1 MAQPQLEQFT
11 KRGLAVALRAG
22 GTPGVPVIPLP
33 ASNGVMLFNGQSG
46 TEFDPIEREV
56 DRPFFGGTP
65 FAVGA
70 KRAFIEGEFELYP
83 PATPGAAATSD
94 ADCGVLLLPAGMTA
108 VKNAVA
114 KTTRYNPISSGI
126 AISDDYW
133 WHAGLLKKV
142 QAARHNI
149 TGLILEV
156 GNRFRGNVRIQGDY
170 TDVEEAALP
179 AIVLPETVPVVAR
192 ADNTVTKI
200 TTLPGGV
207 AGAPLNVW
215 AKSLAVDFGNQIQ
228 QKEYTEHKETGI
240 TSRQPTW
247 TLRVA
252 KTSLA
257 DFDPWAVRDAGTL
270 LTASL
275 RLTQAA
281 NIYSEL
287 GVRGQIE
294 QINEVDIDG
303 DYGWELSGR
312 CIPSSAG
319 GDVFYI
325 EFGDAT
331 P

>member
-11 KRGLAVALRAG
+11 KRGLAVALRVAP
-22 GTPGVPVIPLP
+22 GTPVVPLP
-33 ASNGVMLFNGQSG
+33 ASNGVMIFNGSSG

-70 KRAFIEGEFELYP
+70 KRAFIEGEVELYP
-83 PATPGAAATSD
+83 PATPGAVTTSD
-94 ADCGVLLLPAGMTA
+94 ADCGIVLLPAGMTV
-108 VKNAVA
+108 VKNAGA

-126 AISDDYW
+126 PISDAYW

-149 TGLILEV
+149 TSLTLEV
-156 GNRFRGNVRIQGDY
+156 GNRFRANVRIQGDY
-170 TDVEEAALP
+170 EDVEEAALP
-179 AIVLPETVPVVAR
+179 TIVLPSTVPVVAR
-192 ADNTVTKI
+192 ANNTVTQV
-200 TTLPGGV
+200 TVLPGGS
-207 AGAPLNVW
+207 PLNVW

-228 QKEYTEHKETGI
+228 QKEFTEHKETGI
-240 TSRQPTW
+240 TSRQPTF
-247 TLRVA
+247 TLRLA
-252 KTSLA
+252 KTDLD
-257 DFDPWAVRDAGTL
+257 DFNPWAVRDAGTL
-270 LTASL
+270 LTTSL

-281 NIYSEL
+281 NLYSEL

-312 CIPSSAG
+312 CIPSSSG
-319 GDVFYI
+319 GDEFYI

>member
-11 KRGLAVALRAG
+11 KRGLAVALRAS
-22 GTPGVPVIPLP
+22 GTPGTPVTPLP

-46 TEFDPIEREV
+46 TEFDPVEREV

-83 PATPGAAATSD
+83 PATPGGAATSD

-108 VKNAVA
+108 VKDAVA
-114 KTTRYNPISSGI
+114 KTTRYNPVSAAI

-133 WHAGLLKKV
+133 YHAGLLKKV
-142 QAARHNI
+142 NAARHNI

-179 AIVLPETVPVVAR
+179 TIVLPTTVPVVAR
-192 ADNTVTKI
+192 ADNTVTTV
-200 TTLPGGV
+200 TTLPGGTPV
-207 AGAPLNVW
+207 KVW

-240 TSRQPTW
+240 TSRQPTF
-247 TLRVA
+247 TLRLA
-252 KTSLA
+252 KTALA
-257 DFDPWAVRDAGTL
+257 DFNPWAIRDAGTL
-270 LTASL
+270 LTATL
-275 RLTQAA
+275 RLTQA
-281 NIYSEL
+281 NDLYSEL

-312 CIPSSAG
+312 CIPSSSG
-319 GDVFYI
+319 GDEFYI
-325 EFGDAT
+325 EFGDTT